1 MSSLIA
7 NSPAQAPAVRGHDAA
22 DHADFDRGPF
32 RSRIW
37 VLVEALAYAG
47 AAFDP
52 AAALAAHRFA
62 QLRDQ
67 ELRDGRR

>member
-7 NSPAQAPAVRGHDAA
+7 SSPAQAPAVRGHDTA
-22 DHADFDRGPF
+22 DHADLDRGPF